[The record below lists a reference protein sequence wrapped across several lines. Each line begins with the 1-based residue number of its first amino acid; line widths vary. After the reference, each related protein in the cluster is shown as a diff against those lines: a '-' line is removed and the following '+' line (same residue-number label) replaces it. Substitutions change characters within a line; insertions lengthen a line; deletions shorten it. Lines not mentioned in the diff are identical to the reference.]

1 MLDVQHIR
9 QDFPIL
15 QTQVR
20 GKPLVYLDSAASSQ
34 RPRQVV
40 DAMRVYYERDHANVH
55 RGVHTLAERATAAY
69 EGARET
75 VAGFVGASAER
86 LVWTRGTTEAINL
99 VAHGWARKNLRE
111 GDRVLLT
118 HMEHHANLVPWQMAA
133 KDTGAVLDFIPLTE
147 DYRLDLSGL
156 DDLITDRTRLVAL
169 SHMSNVLGTVNPV
182 RQIADAA
189 HSVGALVLADAAQ
202 SVPHMPVDVDTLGVD
217 FLVFSGHKMLGPTGI
232 GALVTR
238 PELLDSMDPFLGG
251 GEMILEVTFESSTY
265 KTGPHK
271 FEAGTPAIA
280 ETVGLA
286 AAVDYLRKL
295 GMEAVHEHE
304 EALTRYALDAL
315 GGLEGMTVYGPPA
328 GKDRGGAVSFAV
340 EGIHPHDLATI
351 LDTEGVAVRAGHH
364 CAQPLMRLLGVPAT
378 TRASFYVYNTE
389 SEVDALV
396 RALEKARGIFGKAGQ
411 KA

>member
-315 GGLEGMTVYGPPA
+315 GGLEGMTVYGPA